1 MAGRGRAA
9 DVVTD
14 PSGWHR
20 ADPNTPAAQA
30 RRRQYDSPEHRAA
43 RAKVKKDI
51 AAGTA
56 YCWRCG
62 NWLPPGTQAHVGHS
76 NDRSTILGAEC
87 ESCNLS
93 AAASKGARVA
103 NARRKAREA
112 GLLPSVAPPARK
124 PRPAPKVT
132 PRVDCDLANG
142 HAGLPECG
150 HSQPW

>member
-1 MAGRGRAA
+1 M
-9 DVVTD
+9 TD
-14 PSGWHR
+14 PFRLAQSR
-20 ADPNTPAAQA
+20 PATPAAQA

-43 RAKVKKDI
+43 RAKIKSQI

-62 NWLPPGTQAHVGHS
+62 SWLPPGTQAHVGHDDH
-76 NDRSTILGAEC
+76 DRTIVRGAEC

-142 HAGLPECG
+142 HAGFPECG